1 MLSWVLR
8 DRSSR
13 KLSETSSLKAS
24 ATLVSKI
31 LATLVIATALC
42 RFNPNRF
49 DSFFFFLIFFF
60 RFDFVVRDSISNGI
74 CISSRA

>member
-1 MLSWVLR
+1 MLSWVLQ

-13 KLSETSSLKAS
+13 KLSESSSLKAS
-24 ATLVSKI
+24 ATSVSKI
-31 LATLVIATALC
+31 LATLAIATALC

-49 DSFFFFLIFFF
+49 DSFFFFNFFF
-60 RFDFVVRDSISNGI
+60 RFDFGIRDSISNGI